1 MSAFFGETSLT
12 FIQNLGSYSFIYIY
26 WTVYCRRMHY
36 HSFKSY
42 WVVLSKYQKIM
53 ALLPFNFSWRKHI
66 LLMIIQ
72 KEFFFLLLSKLTQNN
87 PINRKMSQDLLIS
100 DFFFFWKA
108 LLCDV
113 KKDCMMPWSIFLK
126 SLKTADISK
135 NVAWKVFKLMI
146 FEQQHNSFLLRDYS
160 FKWDK
165 WFRN

>member
-100 DFFFFWKA
+100 DFFFFLESIA
-108 LLCDV
+108 LWRQKRLYDAMKYFPEIV
-113 KKDCMMPWSIFLK
+113 KNCWHQQKCCMK
-126 SLKTADISK
+126 GVQTHDI
-135 NVAWKVFKLMI
+135 WTTT
-146 FEQQHNSFLLRDYS
+146 
-160 FKWDK
+160 
-165 WFRN
+165 